1 MKVDVAGVM
10 KRFSGAMIQPVMFLS
25 VAGIMLALASVL
37 RLTYMPA
44 AVIGVGDFLYNLFMN
59 GFINNLVVIFVVGLT
74 CAFAKKQKTDAAVV
88 AIASFLCY
96 LYADNYWLNLTGT
109 LAQPA
114 ADGSFY
120 GTGQAMVLGVQ
131 VVDMGVFISIILGCI
146 NGWIYNKLCDV
157 QFPDAVRI
165 YGGTKLAF
173 LVCCLAAA
181 LLGVA
186 ATYFWPPVAS
196 GISALQGFIE
206 NAGYA
211 GLFVYGFLNR
221 ILIPTGLHH
230 LVWMPFN
237 YTSVG
242 GVAEIAGQVYQGA
255 VPIYTAE
262 IGNIASITS
271 IDPSVR
277 YIVFGFSK
285 VFGSIGCVLAFIA
298 TAKPEKRAQTK
309 ALLIPSCFTAV
320 LAGITEPLEF
330 TYLFVS
336 PLLFLV
342 HSLLD
347 GIFQTLLIAVGYLAQ
362 CGSIIDIITA
372 AIIIPWDM
380 SHIYLIVPVG
390 LAAIVI
396 WFLAFRF
403 FILKFDLKTPGR
415 EDEGEEIDLSKMNR
429 KAFEAQKA
437 AGGAAVAVAGV
448 GTAVVD
454 DDATNVQHI
463 IDGLGGPDNIVSL
476 MNCFTRLRID
486 LKDMNLINEDEV
498 NKFKNS
504 GIVRGKN
511 NVQIIVGMKVQ
522 DVFEKVMV
530 ALGRDLE

>member
-1 MKVDVAGVM
+1 MKVDVSGIM
-10 KRFSGAMIQPVMFLS
+10 KRFSGAMIQPVMFLA
-25 VAGIMLALASVL
+25 VAGIMLALAAIF

-44 AVIGVGDFLYNLFMN
+44 FIIGIGDFLYNLFMN

-88 AIASFLCY
+88 AIASFLAY
-96 LYADNYWLNLTGT
+96 LYANNYWLNLTGA
-109 LAQPA
+109 LAEPI
-114 ADGSFY
+114 DGAFY

-131 VVDMGVFISIILGCI
+131 VTDMGVFISIILGCV
-146 NGWIYNKLCDV
+146 NGWIFNKLCDV
-157 QFPDAVRI
+157 KFPDAVRI

-173 LVCCLAAA
+173 LVCALVSAAI
-181 LLGVA
+181 GVA
-186 ATYFWPPVAS
+186 ATYFWPPVS
-196 GISALQGFIE
+196 NVISMLQGFMQ

-242 GVAEIAGQVYQGA
+242 GVAEIAGQAYQGA
-255 VPIYTAE
+255 AVIYTAE
-262 IGNIASITS
+262 IANIASITS

-298 TAKPEKRAQTK
+298 TAKPEKRAQTQ
-309 ALLIPSCFTAV
+309 ALLIPSCITAV
-320 LAGITEPLEF
+320 VAGITEPLEF

-347 GIFQTLLIAVGYLAQ
+347 GIFQTLIIAVGYMAQ
-362 CGSIIDIITA
+362 VDNLISLITT

-380 SHIYLIVPVG
+380 SHFYLIFPVG
-390 LAAIVI
+390 AAAIVI

-415 EDEGEEIDLSKMNR
+415 EDEGEEIDLSQMNR

-437 AGGAAVAVAGV
+437 AGGAAVAVAGG
-448 GTAVVD
+448 GTAVVA

-486 LKDMNLINEDEV
+486 LKDMDLINEDEV

>member
-1 MKVDVAGVM
+1 
-10 KRFSGAMIQPVMFLS
+10 
-25 VAGIMLALASVL
+25 
-37 RLTYMPA
+37 
-44 AVIGVGDFLYNLFMN
+44 
-59 GFINNLVVIFVVGLT
+59 
-74 CAFAKKQKTDAAVV
+74 
-88 AIASFLCY
+88 
-96 LYADNYWLNLTGT
+96 
-109 LAQPA
+109 
-114 ADGSFY
+114 
-120 GTGQAMVLGVQ
+120 
-131 VVDMGVFISIILGCI
+131 
-146 NGWIYNKLCDV
+146 
-157 QFPDAVRI
+157 
-165 YGGTKLAF
+165 
-173 LVCCLAAA
+173 
-181 LLGVA
+181 
-186 ATYFWPPVAS
+186 
-196 GISALQGFIE
+196 
-206 NAGYA
+206 
-211 GLFVYGFLNR
+211 
-221 ILIPTGLHH
+221 
-230 LVWMPFN
+230 MPFN

-262 IGNIASITS
+262 IGNIASITA

-298 TAKPEKRAQTK
+298 TAKPEKKAATK

-380 SHIYLIVPVG
+380 SRIYLIVPVG
-390 LAAIVI
+390 LAAIVA

-437 AGGAAVAVAGV
+437 AGGAAVAVAGG